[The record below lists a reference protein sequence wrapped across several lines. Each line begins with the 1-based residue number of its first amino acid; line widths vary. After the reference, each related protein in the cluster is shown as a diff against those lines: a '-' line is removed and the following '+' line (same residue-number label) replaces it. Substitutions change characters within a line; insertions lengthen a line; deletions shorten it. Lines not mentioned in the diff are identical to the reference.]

1 MPTVQLNN
9 IDQALAQLVAVRRE
23 MIEMP
28 AGLSKYQR
36 EARLIEP
43 MSRLA
48 LVCRFLD
55 EILARNGW
63 SRSMSA

>member
-1 MPTVQLNN
+1 M
-9 IDQALAQLVAVRRE
+9 RRE
-23 MIEMP
+23 MSELP
-28 AGLSKYQR
+28 PGLTKYQR

-55 EILARNGW
+55 EILTRNGW
-63 SRSMSA
+63 GRSVSA